1 MGYAALYVRQALRLA
16 RYREGFV
23 LSVCPVCQEGRL
35 HMEERRYRVLGIPR
49 ARRVVRCDVC
59 RSVLREVRAGHWRYA
74 VDGAENPALYE
85 ALNGRVLSEGELL
98 RIAPEYEA
106 MQYVEDE
113 EL

>member
-1 MGYAALYVRQALRLA
+1 
-16 RYREGFV
+16 
-23 LSVCPVCQEGRL
+23 
-35 HMEERRYRVLGIPR
+35 
-49 ARRVVRCDVC
+49 
-59 RSVLREVRAGHWRYA
+59 VLREVGARRWRYA

-85 ALNGRVLSEGELL
+85 ALNGRVLSEAELL